1 MPDTILSI
9 LHMITH
15 LSLTISLQSMFYYH
29 LHFVSYKTV
38 VQKLSELFKIIKT
51 EVVELEF
58 ELGKNSSK
66 A

>member
-1 MPDTILSI
+1 
-9 LHMITH
+9 MITH
-15 LSLTISLQSMFYYH
+15 LSLTTSLQSMFYYH